1 MGFLYGE
8 RADAASAYEEYEEYA
23 ATEADGFK
31 PAKPAKPAKQ
41 APPVAAASARKV
53 TAGDYYEELGKLA
66 DSGVLD
72 GWATNFVNSMLS
84 RGPGYKCSVKQIAVI
99 KKLIKEHL

>member
-23 ATEADGFK
+23 ATEAGGLK
-31 PAKPAKPAKQ
+31 SAKQ
-41 APPVAAASARKV
+41 APPVAATSARKV

-72 GWATNFVNSMLS
+72 GWSTDFVDSMLS
-84 RGPGYKCSVKQIAVI
+84 RGPEYKCSDKQIAVI